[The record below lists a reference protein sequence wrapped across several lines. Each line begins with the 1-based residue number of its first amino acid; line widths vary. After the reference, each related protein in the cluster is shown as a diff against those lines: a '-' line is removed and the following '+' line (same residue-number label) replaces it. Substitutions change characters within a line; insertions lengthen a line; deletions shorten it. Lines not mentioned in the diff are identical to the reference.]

1 MNSRVDEDPVAEP
14 AETESGSSA
23 PTAAEV
29 EAQERHF
36 LVLLVTIVSIALAK
50 VILGPTLT
58 ESRLVGW
65 LQLIVIGVT
74 IYAVG
79 GKRKL
84 TIAALIL
91 GGPVIIARLVSISVT
106 AREAEFVSL
115 ALGLVFLAYVIWV
128 IGRAVARPGRV
139 TMDKIYGAVCLYL
152 LLGLLWGYAYTF
164 LEIAD
169 PGSFSF
175 AGQSSPQALVEQSDY
190 RDLERELNYYSYV
203 TLTTLGYG
211 DITPITVRA
220 RQLAWME
227 AMLGQLF
234 IAITVARLV
243 GTHIASS
250 ATEDP

>member
-1 MNSRVDEDPVAEP
+1 MEQKTEPEP
-14 AETESGSSA
+14 AVGASDPSSSDSEPTPIEEET
-23 PTAAEV
+23 
-29 EAQERHF
+29 QERHF
-36 LVLLVTIVSIALAK
+36 LVLMVTIVSIALAQ

-58 ESRLVGW
+58 DSRLVGG

-79 GKRKL
+79 GRRNL

-91 GGPVIIARLVSISVT
+91 GGPVIIARLVSVSIT
-106 AREAEFVSL
+106 TREAEFVSHS
-115 ALGLVFLAYVIWV
+115 LGLVFMAYVIWV
-128 IGRAVARPGRV
+128 IARAVARPGRV

-152 LLGLLWGYAYTF
+152 LLGLLWGYAYTI
-164 LEIAD
+164 LEIAH

-175 AGQSSPQALVEQSDY
+175 PEQATPQALVEQSDY
-190 RDLERELNYYSYV
+190 RDLERELNYFSYV

-211 DITPITVRA
+211 DITPRTGRA
-220 RQLAWME
+220 RQLSWME

-243 GTHIASS
+243 GAHIASS
-250 ATEDP
+250 SGKDS